1 MKIKTLVLPIL
12 LLLGAIALLIP
23 GVTQPMLSISGT
35 MDKAQLK
42 NTGIDILADSFID
55 TDADEQSKQASRQRV
70 RGMINSVASMMGM
83 NEVSGEIQAYQKTRS
98 IIGTVTDLYKSGD
111 MVVAFLVMLF
121 SIVIPTLKI
130 LMSLTSLLLRDGALR
145 NGLISANG
153 LLSKWSMA
161 DVFVVAL
168 IVTYMAANA
177 SGAGG
182 LLTFHSQF
190 ENGFYFF
197 LGYCIFSISA
207 AQWLSV
213 INAKSNTLEADS
225 QRPQIA

>member
-1 MKIKTLVLPIL
+1 MKVKSTLLPIL
-12 LLLGAIALLIP
+12 LLLGAIALLVP

-42 NTGIDILADSFID
+42 NAGIDILADSFVD
-55 TDADEQSKQASRQRV
+55 EEADEQAQQASRQRV
-70 RGMINSVASMMGM
+70 TGMINSVAAMMGM
-83 NEVSGEIQAYQKTRS
+83 NEVSGEIEAYQKTRS

-111 MVVAFLVMLF
+111 ILVALLVMLF

-130 LMSLTSLLLRDGALR
+130 LMSLTAQLLRSGALR
-145 NGLISANG
+145 NNLMTING

-168 IVTYMAANA
+168 IVTFMAANA

-190 ENGFYFF
+190 ESGFYFF
-197 LGYCIFSISA
+197 LGYCVFSITA
-207 AQWLSV
+207 AQL
-213 INAKSNTLEADS
+213 IEFMDTKSSTVALNS
-225 QRPQIA
+225 QQQLA